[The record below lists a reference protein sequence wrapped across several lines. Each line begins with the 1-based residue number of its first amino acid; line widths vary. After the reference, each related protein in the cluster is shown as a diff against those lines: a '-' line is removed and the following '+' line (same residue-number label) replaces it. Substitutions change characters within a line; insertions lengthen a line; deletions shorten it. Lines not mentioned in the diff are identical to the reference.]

1 MGKVHVHHNINTCAV
16 NPYGE
21 EEPRDSF
28 LAKIAPNGRVPTV
41 VRATN
46 LHGYTATARI
56 HGLFFCCCLQRRVRC
71 LPLPRARLPR
81 GFRRLAGPSGS
92 PHLRRRS
99 RPEPSAGR
107 ICPSPFSID
116 DGTSRIR
123 KKKGIHKTVRPQP

>member
-28 LAKIAPNGRVPTV
+28 LAKIAPNGRVPTL

-56 HGLFFCCCLQRRVRC
+56 HGLFFVVVV
-71 LPLPRARLPR
+71 
-81 GFRRLAGPSGS
+81 
-92 PHLRRRS
+92 
-99 RPEPSAGR
+99 
-107 ICPSPFSID
+107 SID
-116 DGTSRIR
+116 ASDVCLFQGQGYLEGSVASPDRQGHLISDA
-123 KKKGIHKTVRPQP
+123 VVVQNPQQVGFVLHLFHR

>member
-1 MGKVHVHHNINTCAV
+1 VGKVHVHHNINTCAV

-56 HGLFFCCCLQRRVRC
+56 HGLFLLLLSPETRQMFASSKGKVTSRV
-71 LPLPRARLPR
+71 
-81 GFRRLAGPSGS
+81 
-92 PHLRRRS
+92 
-99 RPEPSAGR
+99 
-107 ICPSPFSID
+107 PSP
-116 DGTSRIR
+116 RR
-123 KKKGIHKTVRPQP
+123 TVRVTSSPTP